1 MENYYDILVIGG
13 GASGFFTAINA
24 AKELPNKKVAILER
38 TKEGLN
44 KVRISGGGRCNV
56 THGEFLPKPL
66 SENYPRGE
74 KELLGPFHK
83 FMTGDVFAWFEE
95 RGVPLHIEED
105 GRAFPTTNSSETI
118 IDCFL
123 QEADRYGVT
132 CFYRTN
138 VTRIE
143 KENKLWKV
151 FTSNEVFYATN
162 LVMATGSSPKV
173 WRMLSRMGYDIVDP
187 VPSLFTFH
195 CEDPRI
201 ADLQGVSAE
210 TSVQVLDASG
220 KSVLNSDGPLLVT
233 HWGMSGPAIL
243 KLSAWGARELHA
255 LDYKF
260 SLKIN
265 WIPTHNEDSAL
276 RELQQLQK
284 EEPRKKCENTPSFNL
299 PRRLWQRLV
308 QISGIDEVR
317 WADVS
322 KVQMQALI
330 KELSE
335 GIYAIDGK
343 STFKE
348 EFVTAGGVALKQID
362 FNNFTSKRQ
371 ENLYFVGEVI
381 DIDAITGGFNFQHA
395 WTGGFLVAQDL
406 IKKYAE

>member
-1 MENYYDILVIGG
+1 VENYFDILVIGG

-24 AKELPNKKVAILER
+24 AKDLPNKKVAILEK

-83 FMTGDVFAWFEE
+83 FMTGDTFAWFEE

-123 QEADRYGVT
+123 QEASKYVVT

-138 VTRIE
+138 VVRIAYE
-143 KENKLWKV
+143 EDLWKV
-151 FTSNEVFYATN
+151 STSKEDFFAAD
-162 LVMATGSSPKV
+162 LVIATGSSPKV
-173 WRMLSRMGYDIVDP
+173 WRMLCGMEFDIVDP

-195 CEDPRI
+195 CDDPRI
-201 ADLQGVSAE
+201 LDLQGVSAE
-210 TSVQVLDASG
+210 TIVEVLNADG
-220 KSVLNSDGPLLVT
+220 KSVIDSYGPLLIT

-243 KLSAWGARELHA
+243 KLSAWGARKLHA

-265 WIPTHNEDSAL
+265 WIPTHNEETAL
-276 RELQQLQK
+276 QALQQVQK
-284 EEPRKKCENTPSFNL
+284 AEPRKKSGSTPTFDL

-308 QISGIDEVR
+308 KVTGVDEMR
-317 WADVS
+317 WADIS
-322 KVQMQALI
+322 KAQMLALI
-330 KELSE
+330 KELRA
-335 GIYAIDGK
+335 GVYQIDGK

-348 EFVTAGGVALKQID
+348 EFVTAGGVDLKQID
-362 FNNFTSKRQ
+362 FKNFASKQ
-371 ENLYFVGEVI
+371 NDNLYFVGEVL
-381 DIDAITGGFNFQHA
+381 DVDAITGGFNFQHA
-395 WTGGFLVAQDL
+395 WTSGFLVAQDL
-406 IKKYAE
+406 IKKHSK

>member
-1 MENYYDILVIGG
+1 MKNYYDILVIGG

-24 AKELPNKKVAILER
+24 AKDLPNKKVAILEK

-83 FMTGDVFAWFEE
+83 FMTGDTFTWFEE
-95 RGVPLHIEED
+95 RDVALHIEED
-105 GRAFPTTNSSETI
+105 GRAFPTTNTSQTI

-123 QEADRYGVT
+123 QEANKYGVE
-132 CFYRTN
+132 CFYSAN

-143 KENKLWKV
+143 LEEGLWKV
-151 FTSNEVFYATN
+151 STSKEVFYATD
-162 LVMATGSSPKV
+162 LVVATGSSPKV
-173 WRMLSRMGYDIVDP
+173 WRMLSSMEYDIVDP

-195 CEDPRI
+195 CEDSRLE
-201 ADLQGVSAE
+201 DLQGVSAE
-210 TSVQVLDASG
+210 TSVEVLDAKG
-220 KSVLNSDGPLLVT
+220 KSVLHSHGPLLVT

-265 WIPTHNEDSAL
+265 WIPTYNEESAL
-276 RELQQLQK
+276 NVLQKLQK
-284 EEPRKKCENTPSFNL
+284 EEPRKKGVNTPGFDL
-299 PRRLWQRLV
+299 PKRLWQRFLKTTN
-308 QISGIDEVR
+308 IEEMR
-317 WADVS
+317 WADIT
-322 KVQMQALI
+322 KVQMQTLV
-330 KELSE
+330 KELTE
-335 GIYAIDGK
+335 GVYTIDGK

-348 EFVTAGGVALKQID
+348 EFVTAGGVALKQI
-362 FNNFTSKRQ
+362 NFRNFSSKRQ
-371 ENLYFVGEVI
+371 DNLYFVGEVL
-381 DIDAITGGFNFQHA
+381 DVDAITGGFNFQHA
-395 WTGGFLVAQDL
+395 WTSGFLVAQDL
-406 IKKYAE
+406 ISKHSE

>member
-24 AKELPNKKVAILER
+24 AKDLPNKKVAILEK

-83 FMTGDVFAWFEE
+83 FMTGDTFAWFEE

-118 IDCFL
+118 VDCFL
-123 QEADRYGVT
+123 QEANKYGVT

-138 VTRIE
+138 VVKIE
-143 KENKLWKV
+143 PEEELWKV
-151 FTSNEVFYATN
+151 STSNEIFYATD
-162 LVMATGSSPKV
+162 LVIATGSSPKV
-173 WRMLSRMGYDIVDP
+173 WRMLSRMEFDIVDP

-195 CEDPRI
+195 CDDPRI

-210 TSVQVLDASG
+210 TTVEVLNTDG
-220 KSVLNSDGPLLVT
+220 KSVIDSYGPLLIT

-243 KLSAWGARELHA
+243 KLSAWGARKLHA
-255 LDYKF
+255 LNYKF

-265 WIPTHNEDSAL
+265 WISPHNEETAL
-276 RELQQLQK
+276 QTLQQLQK
-284 EEPRKKCENTPSFNL
+284 AEPRKKCGSTPAFDL

-308 QISGIDEVR
+308 KVTEIDEVR

-330 KELSE
+330 KELIAGVYE
-335 GIYAIDGK
+335 IDGK

-348 EFVTAGGVALKQID
+348 EFVTSGGVALKQID
-362 FNNFTSKRQ
+362 FKNFSSKQ
-371 ENLYFVGEVI
+371 KDNLYFVGEVL
-381 DIDAITGGFNFQHA
+381 DVDAITGGFNFQHA
-395 WTGGFLVAQDL
+395 WTSGYLVAQDL
-406 IKKYAE
+406 IKKHSK

>member
-24 AKELPNKKVAILER
+24 AKGLPDKKVAILEK

-83 FMTGDVFAWFEE
+83 FMTGDIFAWFEE

-105 GRAFPTTNSSETI
+105 GRAFPTTNSSQTI

-123 QEADRYGVT
+123 QEANKYGVE

-143 KENKLWKV
+143 LEGELWKIS
-151 FTSNEVFYATN
+151 TSKEVFYAAD

-173 WRMLSRMGYDIVDP
+173 WRMLSSMEYDIVDP

-195 CEDPRI
+195 CEDSRLE
-201 ADLQGVSAE
+201 DLQGVSAE
-210 TSVQVLDASG
+210 TSVEVLDAEG
-220 KSVLNSDGPLLVT
+220 KSVLHSHGPLLVT

-260 SLKIN
+260 SLRIN
-265 WIPTHNEDSAL
+265 WIPTHNEESAL
-276 RELQQLQK
+276 KTLQQLQK
-284 EEPRKKCENTPSFNL
+284 EEPRKKCINTPGFDL
-299 PRRLWQRLV
+299 PRRLWQRLL
-308 QISGIDEVR
+308 QTTEMEEVR
-317 WADVS
+317 WADIS
-322 KVQMQALI
+322 KVQMQTLI
-330 KELSE
+330 KELTE
-335 GIYAIDGK
+335 GVYAIDGK

-362 FNNFTSKRQ
+362 FKNFTSKRQ
-371 ENLYFVGEVI
+371 NNLYFVGEVL
-381 DIDAITGGFNFQHA
+381 DVDAITGGFNFQHA
-395 WTGGFLVAQDL
+395 WTSGFLVAQDL
-406 IKKYAE
+406 LNKHSE